1 MLSSGYLSID
11 HSKNHSSTDP
21 CPICHTSLDAH
32 VHRLGPATIHTG
44 AGGSRHPMHRD
55 CFYQAIRKCSSR
67 CPICQID
74 IPVDA
79 FSRKK
84 MGLGKRLAALSALF
98 VATASYHFLMSYLTK
113 SPKLAAAIPGLV
125 STGISFRRL
134 HNEHKDLGLETSLR
148 RAVNNDLVLG
158 AITTAIPVCAAAIAE
173 RATDSL
179 IKNSCLTTAISIATL
194 LTFFKIF
201 ETKQR

>member
-11 HSKNHSSTDP
+11 DSRNHSSTDV
-21 CPICHTSLDAH
+21 CPICATNLDAH
-32 VHRLGPATIHTG
+32 VHRLGSATIHTG
-44 AGGSRHPMHRD
+44 AGGSKHPMHRE
-55 CFYQAIRKCSSR
+55 CFYEAIKSSPKCPVCR
-67 CPICQID
+67 ID

-84 MGLGKRLAALSALF
+84 MGLGKRLVALSGLF

-125 STGISFRRL
+125 STGISLRTL
-134 HNEHKDLGLETSLR
+134 HNEHRDLGLKTSLR
-148 RAVNNDLVLG
+148 RAVTNDLVLG

-173 RATDSL
+173 RATDSP

-201 ETKQR
+201 ATKQR